1 MSYAA
6 VLSGS
11 LAATASK
18 SLDRC
23 RTTTGRDN
31 MATFT
36 TAVAEL
42 VPVLLPDI
50 LFRLIS
56 AGNPF
61 PEFAAVIKPT
71 TFARGRRPPAVYGT
85 G

>member
-1 MSYAA
+1 
-6 VLSGS
+6 
-11 LAATASK
+11 
-18 SLDRC
+18 
-23 RTTTGRDN
+23 

-71 TFARGRRPPAVYGT
+71 TFARGKTSASGIWHRLITWWRSPGIVFRRPRT
-85 G
+85 

>member
-1 MSYAA
+1 
-6 VLSGS
+6 
-11 LAATASK
+11 
-18 SLDRC
+18 
-23 RTTTGRDN
+23 